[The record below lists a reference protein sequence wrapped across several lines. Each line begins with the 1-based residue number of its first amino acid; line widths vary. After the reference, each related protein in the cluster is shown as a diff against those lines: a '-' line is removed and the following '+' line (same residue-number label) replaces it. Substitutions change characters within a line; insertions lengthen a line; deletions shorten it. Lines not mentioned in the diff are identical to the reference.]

1 MALVKEYP
9 LQNVFRIVCYSL
21 QYIPVRPFPYFF
33 CRQERSK
40 VFFLIWQF
48 LELHLSLTVPPLM
61 IAGRFPFCDPFR
73 SVFFFLSCKT
83 PSALLVLV
91 NTEDPPR
98 LSLLFLICSFVV
110 RVQISCGLQKVL
122 LSYAVARFQVNY
134 SHDPLY
140 FSHHINGAC
149 IPRFHIID
157 HCFNVCPGI
166 YDLHLVFSLPLTEC
180 NKGWLNQRRC
190 LSLFFLKY
198 AGNVRMDERTPI
210 GRPLI
215 GE

>member
-91 NTEDPPR
+91 NAEDPAR
-98 LSLLFLICSFVV
+98 LSLLFLTCALVIRIQV
-110 RVQISCGLQKVL
+110 RRSLQKVL
-122 LSYAVARFQVNY
+122 LSYAVARFQVNH
-134 SHDPLY
+134 SHDALHLC
-140 FSHHINGAC
+140 HHIYSARV
-149 IPRFHIID
+149 P
-157 HCFNVCPGI
+157 
-166 YDLHLVFSLPLTEC
+166 
-180 NKGWLNQRRC
+180 
-190 LSLFFLKY
+190 
-198 AGNVRMDERTPI
+198 
-210 GRPLI
+210 
-215 GE
+215 